1 MIKNR
6 SFGVVWIKNQNSFI
20 LQNAGTMA
28 VTSHCWD
35 GGSVVQYSLMNIPGT
50 SPDPIVRANFQP
62 HQYQVYIFLTGP
74 ALSGSL
80 VKTFGFGAMLT
91 GCGIVCFLY
100 CPLLLLLRLVSI
112 WSVGWLGG
120 WFYGWS
126 VIQSVGELVDWLIDK
141 SHEC

>member
-6 SFGVVWIKNQNSFI
+6 TFGVVPLLGWWV
-20 LQNAGTMA
+20 GR
-28 VTSHCWD
+28 
-35 GGSVVQYSLMNIPGT
+35 
-50 SPDPIVRANFQP
+50 PIFLDEHSGHITRPNCQP

-112 WSVGWLGG
+112 WSVGWLVG
-120 WFYGWS
+120 WFYSWS
-126 VIQSVGELVDWLIDK
+126 VIQSVGELVGWLIGQ
-141 SHEC
+141 SHEG